1 MLHIN
6 KQIQTVTNNIIERSK
21 PSRDIYLQRINDADT
36 KGVNRTALGCSNLAH
51 GFAACSKADK
61 ETLSDEIVPNIAI
74 VSSYNDMLSAH
85 QPYVAFPDI
94 IKQALKE
101 VGATSQFAGGVPAMC
116 DGVTQSQPGMEL
128 SLFSRD
134 VIAQAT
140 AIALSHN
147 MFDGALYLGICDK
160 IVPGLLIGA
169 LSFGHI
175 PAVFIPGGPMPSG
188 ISNQQKVKVRQDF
201 AKGLV
206 GKKQLLSSESASY
219 HSPGTCT
226 FYGTANSNQM
236 LVEIMGLHLPGSS
249 FVTTNTALR
258 DELTKASSRQVLSLI
273 DTKSSSMGIGKMLD
287 EKSFVNALIG
297 LLTTGGSS
305 NHTMHIIAMARA
317 AGIVLNWQDF
327 HDLSQVIPSLTK
339 LYPNGNA
346 DVNHFHQSGGMPIV
360 IKELLENGLLHND
373 VNTIMG
379 QGLDKH
385 YTQLPILDP
394 KDNTLTWEEAVI
406 ESADSEIVSTVAK
419 PFNKQGG
426 LSILDGNIGRSV
438 IKTSALKPEH
448 LLIEAPAEIFNSQ
461 QELDIAYKA
470 GQLNKDFVAI
480 VRYQGPKSNGMPELH
495 GLLPVLGLL
504 QDEGYKIAIVTD
516 GRMSGASGKV
526 ASAIHMTPEA
536 YEGGTLAKI
545 KQGDLIRL
553 DVENKSVEL
562 LVDAEELAKREIDT
576 TDLINNRFAMGR
588 DLFSSLRQ
596 SVSGAEE
603 GASIFSLPGQE
614 KS

>member
-1 MLHIN
+1 MN
-6 KQIQTVTNNIIERSK
+6 TKIQTVTANIIERSK
-21 PSRDIYLQRINDADT
+21 PFREIYLQRIHDADSN
-36 KGVNRTALGCSNLAH
+36 GVNRTALGCSNLAH
-51 GFAACSKADK
+51 GFAACSKSDK
-61 ETLSDEIVPNIAI
+61 DILSGDVVANIAI
-74 VSSYNDMLSAH
+74 ISSYNDMLSAH
-85 QPYVAFPDI
+85 QPFASFPDI

-140 AIALSHN
+140 AVALSHN

-169 LSFGHI
+169 LSFGHL

-206 GKKQLLSSESASY
+206 GKKQLLESESASY

-236 LVEIMGLHLPGSS
+236 LMEIMGLHLPGSS
-249 FVTTNTALR
+249 FVTTNTVLR
-258 DELTKASSRQVLSLI
+258 DELTKASSRQILSLI
-273 DTKSSSMGIGKMLD
+273 DTQSSSIGIGKMLD

-297 LLTTGGSS
+297 LLATGGSS
-305 NHTMHIIAMARA
+305 NHTMHIIAMART

-327 HDLSQVIPSLTK
+327 NDLSQVIPSLTK

-373 VNTIMG
+373 VGTVMG
-379 QGLDKH
+379 NGLDKH
-385 YTQLPILDP
+385 YTQLPVLDS
-394 KDNTLTWEEAVI
+394 KDNVVTWHEASI
-406 ESADSEIVSTVAK
+406 TNADPEIVSTVAK
-419 PFNKQGG
+419 PFNQQGG

-438 IKTSALKPEH
+438 IKTSALKADH
-448 LLIEAPAEIFNSQ
+448 LFIEAPAEIFNSQ
-461 QELDIAYKA
+461 EELDVAYKA
-470 GQLNKDFVAI
+470 GQLNKDFIAI

-504 QDEGYKIAIVTD
+504 QDEGFKVAVVTD

-545 KQGDLIRL
+545 QQGDLVRL

-562 LVDAEELAKREIDT
+562 LVDADELAQREIVT
-576 TDLINNRFAMGR
+576 PDLSNNRFAVGR
-588 DLFSSLRQ
+588 ELFTSLRH

-614 KS
+614 KA